1 MKSAATILCFVFAI
15 TVIPLF
21 VYSQICCDG
30 TYSSGPCVNDA
41 CPTSKMCQNGMCSC
55 VNDACPTSKMC
66 QNGMCCMCRDT
77 CYDCYLYIGYCNNT
91 YYANCMSG
99 CQYTCGKCHY

>member
-30 TYSSGPCVNDA
+30 TYSSGP
-41 CPTSKMCQNGMCSC
+41 C